1 MHSVP
6 YYFDKTKELDSKCPW
21 TSESILRGNIEEIFK
36 KILRKYSKKIEEILR
51 GVMEYK
57 KRWRWNIAGE
67 WEFL

>member
-1 MHSVP
+1 MG
-6 YYFDKTKELDSKCPW
+6 
-21 TSESILRGNIEEIFK
+21 GNIEEISR
-36 KILRKYSKKIEEILR
+36 KILRKYSEKIEEILR